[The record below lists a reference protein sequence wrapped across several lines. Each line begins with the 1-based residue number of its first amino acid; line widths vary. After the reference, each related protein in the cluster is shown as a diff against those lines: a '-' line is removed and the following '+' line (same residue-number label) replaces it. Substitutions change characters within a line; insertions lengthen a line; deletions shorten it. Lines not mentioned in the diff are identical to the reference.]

1 MAKAPEEKEPAAREA
16 SIAVVASDLDEKTH
30 AEMLMMYTECA
41 NSVRFAKSQQW
52 TTTGGALAI
61 FMALGIL
68 GELGPHYGFLTSAIL
83 IISMV
88 VSGAT
93 IYSLAIFQFWQQA
106 ERGKLNMIAERFSN
120 VLRDVRAYLPP
131 REANI
136 HRYILLF
143 FMLAIILVANWLL
156 ILYLKP
162 YIHFGGQS
170 G

>member
-1 MAKAPEEKEPAAREA
+1 MAKAPEEKEPASGEA
-16 SIAVVASDLDEKTH
+16 IAVVPSDLDEKTH
-30 AEMLMMYTECA
+30 AEMVMMYTECA

-52 TTTGGALAI
+52 TATSGALAI
-61 FMALGIL
+61 FVALGIL
-68 GELGPHYGFLTSAIL
+68 GEFGPHYGFLTTAII

-106 ERGKLNMIAERFSN
+106 ERGKLNMIADRFSN

-143 FMLAIILVANWLL
+143 FMLAVILVANWLL

-162 YIHFGGQS
+162 YIHFTK
-170 G
+170 

>member
-1 MAKAPEEKEPAAREA
+1 MAKAPAEKEPAASEA
-16 SIAVVASDLDEKTH
+16 IAVVASDLDEKTH

-68 GELGPHYGFLTSAIL
+68 GELGPHYGFLTSAIV

-93 IYSLAIFQFWQQA
+93 IYALAIFQFWQQA
-106 ERGKLNMIAERFSN
+106 ERGKLNMIADRFSN

-131 REANI
+131 REANV

-143 FMLAIILVANWLL
+143 FMLAMILTANWLL

-162 YIHFGGQS
+162 YIRFGAQS

>member
-1 MAKAPEEKEPAAREA
+1 MAKAPEEKEPAADEA
-16 SIAVVASDLDEKTH
+16 IAVVPSDLDEKTH

-61 FMALGIL
+61 FVALGIL
-68 GELGPHYGFLTSAIL
+68 GEFGPHYGFLTTAVV

-106 ERGKLNMIAERFSN
+106 ERGKLNMIADRFSN
-120 VLRDVRAYLPP
+120 VMRDVRAFLPP
-131 REANI
+131 REANV

-143 FMLAIILVANWLL
+143 FMLAVILVANWLL

-162 YIHFGGQS
+162 YIHFAK
-170 G
+170 

>member
-1 MAKAPEEKEPAAREA
+1 MAKAPEEREPAGGEA
-16 SIAVVASDLDEKTH
+16 IAVVASDLDEKTH

-61 FMALGIL
+61 FVALGVL
-68 GELGPHYGFLTSAIL
+68 GEFGPHYGFLTTAIV

-106 ERGKLNMIAERFSN
+106 ERGKLNMIADRFSN
-120 VLRDVRAYLPP
+120 VLRDVRAFLPP
-131 REANI
+131 REANV

-143 FMLAIILVANWLL
+143 FMLATILIANWLL

-162 YIHFGGQS
+162 YIHFAK
-170 G
+170 

>member
-1 MAKAPEEKEPAAREA
+1 MAKAPEEKEPAAGEA
-16 SIAVVASDLDEKTH
+16 IAVVASDLDEKTH
-30 AEMLMMYTECA
+30 AEMLMMYSECA
-41 NSVRFAKSQQW
+41 HSVRFAKSQQW

-61 FMALGIL
+61 FMALGVL
-68 GELGPHYGFLTSAIL
+68 GELGPHFGFLITAIV

-88 VSGAT
+88 VSGAS

-131 REANI
+131 REANV

-143 FMLAIILVANWLL
+143 FMLAVILTANWLL

>member
-1 MAKAPEEKEPAAREA
+1 MAKAPEEKEPAADEA
-16 SIAVVASDLDEKTH
+16 IAVVPSDLDEKTH

-61 FMALGIL
+61 FVALGIL
-68 GELGPHYGFLTSAIL
+68 GEFGPHYGFLTTAVV

-120 VLRDVRAYLPP
+120 VMRDVRAFLPP
-131 REANI
+131 REANV

-143 FMLAIILVANWLL
+143 FMLAVILVANWLL

-162 YIHFGGQS
+162 YIHFS
-170 G
+170 K

>member
-1 MAKAPEEKEPAAREA
+1 MAKAPAEKEPAAGEA
-16 SIAVVASDLDEKTH
+16 IAVVVSDLDEKTH

-68 GELGPHYGFLTSAIL
+68 GEVSPHYGFLTTVIV
-83 IISMV
+83 IISMI
-88 VSGAT
+88 VSGAS

-106 ERGKLNMIAERFSN
+106 ERGKLNMISDRFSN

-131 REANI
+131 REANV

-143 FMLAIILVANWLL
+143 FMLATILTANWLL

-162 YIHFGGQS
+162 YIRFGQ
-170 G
+170 

>member
-1 MAKAPEEKEPAAREA
+1 MAKAPEEKEPAGGEA
-16 SIAVVASDLDEKTH
+16 IAVVASDLDEKTH

-61 FMALGIL
+61 FVALGVL
-68 GELGPHYGFLTSAIL
+68 GEFGPHYGFLTTAIV

-106 ERGKLNMIAERFSN
+106 ERGKLNMIADRFSN
-120 VLRDVRAYLPP
+120 VLRDVRAFLPP
-131 REANI
+131 REANV

-143 FMLAIILVANWLL
+143 FMLATILIANWLL

-162 YIHFGGQS
+162 YIHFAK
-170 G
+170 

>member
-1 MAKAPEEKEPAAREA
+1 MAKAPEESKPSAGEA
-16 SIAVVASDLDEKTH
+16 LAVVASDLDEKTH
-30 AEMLMMYTECA
+30 AEMLMLYTECA

-52 TTTGGALAI
+52 TTTFGALSI
-61 FMALGIL
+61 FMALGVL
-68 GELGPHYGFLTSAIL
+68 GELGPHYSFLTQAII

-106 ERGKLNMIAERFSN
+106 ERGKLNMIADRFSN

-131 REANI
+131 REANV

-143 FMLAIILVANWLL
+143 FMLAMILVANWLL

-162 YIHFGGQS
+162 YIRFHG
-170 G
+170 

>member
-1 MAKAPEEKEPAAREA
+1 MAKAPEEKEAKEGEA
-16 SIAVVASDLDEKTH
+16 IAVVASDLDEKTH

-61 FMALGIL
+61 FMALGVL
-68 GELGPHYGFLTSAIL
+68 GELGPHYGFLTTAIV

-106 ERGKLNMIAERFSN
+106 ERGKLNMIADRFSN

-162 YIHFGGQS
+162 YIHFS
-170 G
+170 K

>member
-1 MAKAPEEKEPAAREA
+1 MAKAPEEKEPAADEA
-16 SIAVVASDLDEKTH
+16 IAVVPSDLDEKTH

-61 FMALGIL
+61 FVALGIL
-68 GELGPHYGFLTSAIL
+68 GEFGPHYGFLTTAVV

-106 ERGKLNMIAERFSN
+106 ERGKLNMIADRFSN
-120 VLRDVRAYLPP
+120 VMRDVRAFLPP
-131 REANI
+131 REANV

-143 FMLAIILVANWLL
+143 FMLAVILVANWLL

-162 YIHFGGQS
+162 YIHFGG
-170 G
+170 

>member
-1 MAKAPEEKEPAAREA
+1 MAKAPEAKEPSEGGGEA
-16 SIAVVASDLDEKTH
+16 LAVVASDLDERTH
-30 AEMLMMYTECA
+30 AEMLMMYRECA
-41 NSVRFAKSQQW
+41 DSVRFAKSQQW

-61 FMALGIL
+61 FAMLGVL
-68 GELGPHYGFLTSAIL
+68 GQLGPHYGFLTQAII

-88 VSGAT
+88 VSGGT

-106 ERGKLNMIAERFSN
+106 ERGKLNMISERFSN

-131 REANI
+131 REANV

-143 FMLAIILVANWLL
+143 FMLAVILTANWLL

-162 YIHFGGQS
+162 YIRFGG
-170 G
+170 

>member
-1 MAKAPEEKEPAAREA
+1 MAKAPQEKEPSEA
-16 SIAVVASDLDEKTH
+16 SGEAIAVVASDLDEKTH
-30 AEMLMMYTECA
+30 AEMLMIYNECA

-68 GELGPHYGFLTSAIL
+68 GELGPHYGFLTTAII

-88 VSGAT
+88 VSGGS

-131 REANI
+131 REANV

-162 YIHFGGQS
+162 YIHFS
-170 G
+170 K

>member
-1 MAKAPEEKEPAAREA
+1 MAKAPKEKEPAADEA
-16 SIAVVASDLDEKTH
+16 IAVVPSDLDEKTH

-61 FMALGIL
+61 FVALGIL
-68 GELGPHYGFLTSAIL
+68 GEFGPHYGFLTTAVI

-106 ERGKLNMIAERFSN
+106 ERGKLNMIADRFSN

-131 REANI
+131 REANV
-136 HRYILLF
+136 HRFILLF
-143 FMLAIILVANWLL
+143 FMLATILVANWLL

-162 YIHFGGQS
+162 YIHFAK
-170 G
+170 